1 MKIFDLNPQ
10 GIKLVTE
17 ISPDINRNE
26 IYRLAGIKSNNKKLL
41 PKLEQIIDEKI
52 FQAQNLMVPKALY
65 IINDVAEVDDENIYF
80 KNKNQIRVKTFRKN
94 ISSIEKMA
102 IALCTIGN
110 IIDEE
115 IYFLNN
121 KGSYTEALIL
131 DIIGSV
137 AVEDIAN
144 KINFLVCERAEY
156 MGLQTSQRFS
166 PGYGNFDLS
175 EQKNIFKMLNAGEID
190 VSLTKSLM
198 MVPKKSISF
207 CVYLGKLKKDMPK
220 QCTICGLVNCE
231 FRRHKAF

>member
-1 MKIFDLNPQ
+1 MKIFDLNPD
-10 GIKLVTE
+10 GLKLVTE
-17 ISPDINRNE
+17 IPPDINRND
-26 IYRLAGIKSNNKKLL
+26 IYRLAGVKNNNKKLS

-52 FQAQNLMVPKALY
+52 YQAQNLIVPKALY
-65 IINDVAEVDDENIYF
+65 IIKDVEGVDDEKVCF
-80 KNKNQIRVKTFRKN
+80 KDKSHVRVKSFRKF

-102 IALCTIGN
+102 VALCTLGN
-110 IIDEE
+110 VIDEE
-115 IYFLNN
+115 ISAMNN
-121 KGSYTEALIL
+121 KGLYTEALIL

-144 KINFLVCERAEY
+144 KINFLVCQKAEH

-166 PGYGNFDLS
+166 PGYKNFDLI
-175 EQKNIFKMLNAGEID
+175 EQENIFKMLNAGEID

-207 CVYLGKLKKDMPK
+207 CVYLGNLKKTMPK

-231 FRRHKAF
+231 FRKY